1 MTFTPR
7 PDLPPVGA
15 PVSTS
20 MPAEG
25 RRLREYYQPI
35 GQFSLCE
42 WELDCVDCHTQAE
55 AMGDGHIWPE
65 QKVMQYIQCRTC
77 HGTLIELPAM
87 TTITNPDDS
96 ALRLARLNGH
106 YTLNVGDKVIVT
118 ERGEK
123 LGSVQWRTEQLIQFG
138 KVDGREY
145 VVPLVKGSGCQQQL
159 DQQESRYCH
168 QCHAYE
174 K

>member
-1 MTFTPR
+1 
-7 PDLPPVGA
+7 LPPAGA
-15 PVSTS
+15 PLPES

-35 GQFSLCE
+35 GQFTRCE
-42 WELDCVDCHTQAE
+42 WELDCIDCHTQAE
-55 AMGDGHIWPE
+55 AMGDGHLWPN
-65 QKVMQYIQCRTC
+65 QQSMQYVQCRTC
-77 HGTLIELPAM
+77 HGTLTEPPA
-87 TTITNPDDS
+87 TAKITSLDDP

-106 YTLNVGDKVIVT
+106 YPLQVGDEVIVT

-123 LGSVQWRTEQLIQFG
+123 LGSIQHEQGQFIQFG

-145 VVPLVKGSGCQQQL
+145 GLPLVKDSQCQQQP

-174 K
+174 R